1 MQVLGKSTWRF
12 LSLLPAVLLISAW
25 AAAQTTPPPSNEGP
39 TTILRN
45 AMMAACSQN
54 AEDFR
59 QVLTSRNAAAF
70 SRITPAAR
78 ATFLKRFVLLDQ
90 PGEPHSQNTSGET
103 YAISCTNE
111 TVTAQLQIGKPEIH
125 DNLAYIPFDIKE
137 ASDTSGQTSRHAV
150 IGMVRE
156 DGQWKLLSLGLLL
169 LDLPSLEEEWDK
181 AEIAVDEKSA
191 VANLTEIAGAVETY
205 RKRYTRLPES
215 LAVMG
220 PPADGQAKA
229 EKAGLLGEELS
240 NGRKEGYIFRYV
252 IVGANTSGAPAK
264 YELAAIPAEYGRSGT
279 RSFFRDSSG
288 VLHAADRHGA
298 VGSVVDPKLE

>member
-1 MQVLGKSTWRF
+1 MLFARS
-12 LSLLPAVLLISAW
+12 
-25 AAAQTTPPPSNEGP
+25 AAAQTAALVPNDLP

-54 AEDFR
+54 ADDFR
-59 QVLTSRNAAAF
+59 EVLTARNAAAF
-70 SRITPAAR
+70 TRITPAAR

-90 PGEPHSQNTSGET
+90 PGEPHSQNTSNET
-103 YAISCTNE
+103 YVITCANE
-111 TVTAQLQIGKPEIH
+111 TVTTQIQIGKPEIR

-137 ASDTSGQTSRHAV
+137 ATDTTGVTARHAV

-156 DGQWKLLSLGLLL
+156 NGQWKLLSLGLLL

-181 AEIAVDEKSA
+181 AEIAVNEKSA
-191 VANLTEIAGAVETY
+191 IANLKEIAEAVEAY

-215 LAVMG
+215 LGVMG

-229 EKAGLLGEELS
+229 DKAGLLGEELS
-240 NGRKEGYIFRYV
+240 GGRKEGYIFRYV
-252 IVGANTSGAPAK
+252 IVGASTSGAPAK
-264 YELAAIPAEYGRSGT
+264 YELAAIPAEYGRSGS

-288 VLHAADRHGA
+288 VLHAADRQGA
-298 VGSVVDPKLE
+298 VGSIIDPKLE